1 MCSKWSFI
9 NGAYVTNLNY
19 WSNFQ
24 IQVGN
29 LPDIVGVLM
38 GQHIWKKCYVSCASS
53 GLTFRG
59 KPAVFSKLLQ
69 YLVVT
74 GDTLLIRGVFKAQL
88 TVLVIFQNVYL
99 NYLMK

>member
-29 LPDIVGVLM
+29 LLI
-38 GQHIWKKCYVSCASS
+38 
-53 GLTFRG
+53 FRG

-69 YLVVT
+69 YLVDT